1 MQKKHFAERKQKLML
16 FCVWKTQFLVTIL
29 SI

>member
-16 FCVWKTQFLVTIL
+16 FCV
-29 SI
+29 